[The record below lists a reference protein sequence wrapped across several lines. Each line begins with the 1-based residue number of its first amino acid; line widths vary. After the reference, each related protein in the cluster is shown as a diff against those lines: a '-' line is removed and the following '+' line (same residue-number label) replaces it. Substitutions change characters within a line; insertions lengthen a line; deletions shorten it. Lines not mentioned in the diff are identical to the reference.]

1 MNVAS
6 VAGWTVTGPMGRRET
21 VRKRPPRVAPGPAAR
36 PDDRESPAVKTPAQE
51 KFAVALSS
59 VLAAVLLTGL
69 KIIVGLQTGSLG
81 ILSEAAHS
89 ALDLAAALVTL
100 LAVRA
105 SDKPADAEHLYGH
118 GKIENLA
125 ALFETLLLLATC
137 GWIIHEAAERLI
149 VRHVAVDA
157 SFWAFAVM
165 FVSIVV
171 DVSRSR
177 ALDRVARKHHSQAL
191 EADAL
196 HFRTDIWSS
205 AVVILGLCGVR
216 LAERFPS
223 QEALLARADA
233 LAALGVAFIVIGV
246 SLRLGKRAL
255 RSLIDEAPVGV
266 AADIKRVVEELPDVI
281 DCHRVRVRASGAHM
295 FVDVHILV
303 DGNQTLQIVHRLTE
317 TVEERI
323 QQVARNADVTVHP
336 EPVEIR
342 RPEEGLSSP

>member
-1 MNVAS
+1 VKAS
-6 VAGWTVTGPMGRRET
+6 PMAGSRPSGRTRT
-21 VRKRPPRVAPGPAAR
+21 VRVPPVAAATGLCRPAGRQR
-36 PDDRESPAVKTPAQE
+36 PPAVKTPAQE

-69 KIIVGLQTGSLG
+69 KIVVGLQTGSLG

-89 ALDLAAALVTL
+89 GLDLAAALVTL

-137 GWIIHEAAERLI
+137 GWIVYEAVERLA

-165 FVSIVV
+165 FVSIAV
-171 DVSRSR
+171 DISRSR

-216 LAERFPS
+216 LAERFPA
-223 QEALLARADA
+223 QQAFLARADA

-246 SLRLGKRAL
+246 SLRLGKRSL
-255 RSLIDEAPVGV
+255 RSLIDEAPVGL
-266 AADIKRVVEELPDVI
+266 AADIKRVVEDLPGVI
-281 DCHRVRVRASGAHM
+281 DCHRIRVRSSGPFV

-303 DGNQTLQIVHRLTE
+303 DGDQTLHTVHRLTE
-317 TVEERI
+317 TVEDRI
-323 QQVARNADVTVHP
+323 QQLSRSADVTVHP
-336 EPVEIR
+336 EPVQIR
-342 RPEEGLSSP
+342 RPEDPPPGP